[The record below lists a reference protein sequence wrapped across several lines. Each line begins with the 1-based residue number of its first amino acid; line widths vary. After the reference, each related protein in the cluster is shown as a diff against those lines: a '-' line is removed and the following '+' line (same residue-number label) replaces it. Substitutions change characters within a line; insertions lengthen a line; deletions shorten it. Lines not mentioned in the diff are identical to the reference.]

1 MLTQKGKKVKP
12 QEIPFK
18 DRNLKLYSM
27 FMTGHYTKS
36 VLGRIFKLS
45 RERVNQII
53 KWADKYVDPSYPPAM
68 EDKNN

>member
-1 MLTQKGKKVKP
+1 MLTLKSKKVKP

-18 DRNLKLYSM
+18 ERNLKLYEM

-53 KWADKYVDPSYPPAM
+53 TWAENYVEPSFPPAM
-68 EDKNN
+68 EDENN